1 MDILESIKDRRSIN
15 FFEIGKEIPDG
26 VLESLVE
33 IANTAPSS
41 MNLQPWKVIVVKSEE
56 MKDKLVNVA
65 FGQVKVKEASVV
77 FVIVAEPG
85 GLEENIENVLKSWVD
100 LGYMDR
106 ATADKYSVMAQNLY
120 SSIDSEKRRIFA
132 VKNASFFAMNLMI
145 AARGFGLET
154 HPMDGFNDLEL
165 KKLLQIDDNA
175 IVPLIIA
182 CGYKR
187 EGVKLLPRGYRRK
200 FADFVKIV

>member
-41 MNLQPWKVIVVKSEE
+41 MNLQPWKVIIVKSEE

-154 HPMDGFNDLEL
+154 HPMDGFNDLE
-165 KKLLQIDDNA
+165 
-175 IVPLIIA
+175 
-182 CGYKR
+182 
-187 EGVKLLPRGYRRK
+187 
-200 FADFVKIV
+200 